1 MILSTSCC
9 RLSVSWE
16 AMSFMG
22 GSKEGAVPCG
32 RALTGSV
39 KTVSGPCTGNNTH
52 CKHFVIDSRMSEMA
66 NPVEKY
72 VVTATLLNTSCFF
85 TLFSIL
91 TARVEVW
98 SRLTPDSNNLIWRD
112 CCLTESEQALVGSFK
127 KKRVVPVE
135 LEMLLKLLGMTILC
149 GATYW
154 HLYYRAPSAS
164 LF

>member
-9 RLSVSWE
+9 HLSVSWE

-39 KTVSGPCTGNNTH
+39 KTVSGNCTGYKIH
-52 CKHFVIDSRMSEMA
+52 CKHFVIDSQMSEMA
-66 NPVEKY
+66 NPVDKY

-154 HLYYRAPSAS
+154 HLYYRAPSSS